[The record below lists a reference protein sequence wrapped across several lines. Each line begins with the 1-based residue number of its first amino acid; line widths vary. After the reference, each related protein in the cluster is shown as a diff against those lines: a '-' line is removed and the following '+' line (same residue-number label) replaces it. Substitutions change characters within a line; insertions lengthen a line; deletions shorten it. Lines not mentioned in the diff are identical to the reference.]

1 MCPSDRPLA
10 ILVKEMKEELVLF
23 VLMGQIGCRIQTQ
36 ESGFDPISVF
46 FHSKKQVGYKAIFA
60 LNRMDLHKLNCSK

>member
-10 ILVKEMKEELVLF
+10 VVVKEMKEELVLF

-36 ESGFDPISVF
+36 ESEFDPFSLF
-46 FHSKKQVGYKAIFA
+46 FHSKKQVWLLLSAKIKDYSI
-60 LNRMDLHKLNCSK
+60 